1 MFYDPNT
8 LSEDGTIAL
17 TTRAFS
23 EDGELWAFGLSESGS
38 DWNHIQVS
46 RGREVGLRKVRSV
59 RVTEVRRESEAGRG
73 EEGKQG
79 RLGLGEGKDMV
90 REGGGG
96 KKRMERVV
104 ELGGEVETGGGM

>member
-1 MFYDPNT
+1 MQDSLDSEPRVFYDPNT

-46 RGREVGLRKVRSV
+46 RGGNWSAKVTKRVEGKEVQAVGQEGRRGNLRSKEEWGLEK
-59 RVTEVRRESEAGRG
+59 GRG
-73 EEGKQG
+73 
-79 RLGLGEGKDMV
+79 
-90 REGGGG
+90 
-96 KKRMERVV
+96 
-104 ELGGEVETGGGM
+104 